1 MKALAARRLLA
12 LLLGQAVQAAA
23 PEQQAVASAHPTA
36 TEAGHL
42 ILDQG
47 GNAFDAAIAVAA
59 TLAVVEP
66 YGSGIRSEEHTSELQ
81 SRPHLVCRL
90 LLEKKK
96 KIKTKDFI
104 LMRFNSLKKF

>member
-1 MKALAARRLLA
+1 MKALAALLLLA

-23 PEQQAVASAHPTA
+23 PDQQAVASAHPTA

-66 YGSGIRSEEHTSELQ
+66 YGSGIGGGGFFL
-81 SRPHLVCRL
+81 LRL
-90 LLEKKK
+90 
-96 KIKTKDFI
+96 
-104 LMRFNSLKKF
+104 SG